1 MNRAFAG
8 QLIIGIA
15 LLVLALAFLPFTDG
29 RWAWNTDPVRVAW
42 ALGSAVTFTIAWITG
57 ARMRRK
63 RQLARPPVQ
72 PGETVLPV
80 FHASQTGY
88 AQFLAEQ
95 TAQALSQA
103 GVSAR
108 AQALESTDA
117 DLLAR
122 LPVAL
127 FIASTSGEGDPP
139 DSVAGFVRHV
149 LASDAALGH
158 LRYGVLALGDRH
170 YEHFCGFGR
179 KLDDWLARQGATA
192 LFPRI
197 DVDNADAAA
206 LETWRTA
213 LAALT
218 GSGAALE
225 AWRTPAFA
233 DWTLAHRIELN
244 PGSQG
249 EPVFHLELLPL
260 EGPMPAWRAGDIA
273 EIQPRHAA
281 ATIARWLAET
291 GLDGNIRIGEEILAQ
306 RLSRSELPEPMHVIG
321 CDEQQLAS
329 RLTELHTRDYSIAS
343 LPADGH
349 LDLLI
354 RQGRRA
360 DGSLGLAAGW
370 LTQHTALGG
379 SIRLRLRAN
388 PNFRVPDDEV
398 PVILIGNGTGLAG
411 LRALLHERIAQ
422 GHRRNW
428 LVFGERQ
435 RHHDFHYGAELEAA
449 LAQGWIERLDLA
461 FSRDTPQRIYVQQ
474 RLLEQADRLVA
485 WVQAGAVVFVCG
497 SQEGMAGA
505 VDAALRQILG
515 DAGVQE
521 LIETRRYRRDVY

>member
-1 MNRAFAG
+1 MNRSLAG
-8 QLIIGIA
+8 HLLVGIA
-15 LLVLALAFLPFTDG
+15 LLILALAFLPITEG
-29 RWAWNTDPVRVAW
+29 HWIWNTDPVRMTW
-42 ALGSAVTFTIAWITG
+42 ALISILAFVIAWIIG
-57 ARMRRK
+57 ARIRR
-63 RQLARPPVQ
+63 RHLFTSHAVH
-72 PGETVLPV
+72 PGAGALPV

-103 GVSAR
+103 GVPAQ
-108 AQALESTDA
+108 AQALENADA
-117 DLLAR
+117 ALLAR
-122 LPVAL
+122 LPQAL

-197 DVDNADAAA
+197 DVDDADPVA
-206 LETWRTA
+206 LDAWRTA
-213 LAALT
+213 LATLT
-218 GSGAALE
+218 DGDELA
-225 AWRTPAFA
+225 AWRSPAFS
-233 DWTLAHRIELN
+233 DWTLTHRTELN

-249 EPVFHLELLPL
+249 EPVFHLELMPSD
-260 EGPMPAWRAGDIA
+260 GPMPEWHAGDIA

-281 ATIARWLAET
+281 TTIRCWLAET
-291 GLDGNIRIGEEILAQ
+291 GLDGDARTGEETLAQ
-306 RLSRSELPEPMHVIG
+306 RLSRSELPEPSTVIG
-321 CDEQQLAS
+321 SDVQHVAS
-329 RLTELHTRDYSIAS
+329 ALSELHTRDYSIAS
-343 LPADGH
+343 LPSDGH

-354 RQGRRA
+354 RQGRRT

-370 LTQHTALGG
+370 LTEHAVLGG
-379 SIRLRLRAN
+379 NITLRLRAN
-388 PNFRVPDDEV
+388 PNFHAPDSDA

-411 LRALLHERIAQ
+411 LRALLRERIAH
-422 GHRRNW
+422 GHPRNW
-428 LVFGERQ
+428 LLFGERQ
-435 RHHDFHYGAELEAA
+435 REHDFLYRDELQAH
-449 LAQGWIERLDLA
+449 LAQGQLMHLDLA
-461 FSRDTPQRIYVQQ
+461 FSRDSEQRVYVQQ
-474 RLLEQADRLVA
+474 RLLEQADRLIA
-485 WVQAGAVVFVCG
+485 WVKAGAFVFVCG
-497 SQEGMAGA
+497 SQQGMAGG